1 MPDSGCPREKQQ
13 DVLVPGQNVWA
24 LLQNTR
30 ATEKITISNR
40 RHHLELGLALVGCG
54 ILRAGTRLQADM
66 PRYNLQVP
74 KVVSPQRLGLLPF
87 ARISHV
93 CEIRQRK
100 LEGRIKDR
108 DDPGRGWGEVGWGA
122 RWRPQAGGQAE
133 P

>member
-1 MPDSGCPREKQQ
+1 MSELIE
-13 DVLVPGQNVWA
+13 LVMV
-24 LLQNTR
+24 
-30 ATEKITISNR
+30 S
-40 RHHLELGLALVGCG
+40 VGCG
-54 ILRAGTRLQADM
+54 HLRAGTRLQADL

-108 DDPGRGWGEVGWGA
+108 DDPGKGWRRVGWEGV
-122 RWRPQAGGQAE
+122 GGHKRVAKLSRSSTVKNSMQILSSYT
-133 P
+133 